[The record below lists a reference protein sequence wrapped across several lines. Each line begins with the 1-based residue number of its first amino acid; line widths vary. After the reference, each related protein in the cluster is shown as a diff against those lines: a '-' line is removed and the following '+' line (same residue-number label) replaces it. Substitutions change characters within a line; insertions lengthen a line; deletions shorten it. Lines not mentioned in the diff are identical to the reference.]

1 MSQIKAILWDFAG
14 VLLFTAKGDFNS
26 MLAERL
32 GVPLSAVEQVMKSG
46 MNDRWDIDDIDDITF
61 YTYMLDTMEQPRE
74 KLAVIQ
80 RFVVKDFYV
89 DQEMLA
95 KIKAF
100 RKNYTNVLLTNFP
113 KHFHDFIKTD
123 WIIDDAFDHIIASC
137 DVKLIKPDP
146 AIYQLTLERIGCQPH
161 ECVFLDDREVN
172 VRAAEALG
180 IHGILFND
188 KDQAMLELEKI
199 LSA

>member
-123 WIIDDAFDHIIASC
+123 WIIDGAFDHIIASC

-146 AIYQLTLERIGCQPH
+146 GIYQLTLERIGCQPH

-188 KDQAMLELEKI
+188 KDQAMLELGKI

>member
-100 RKNYTNVLLTNFP
+100 RKYYTNVLLTNFP

-188 KDQAMLELEKI
+188 KDQAMLELGKI

>member
-123 WIIDDAFDHIIASC
+123 WIIDGAFDHIIASC

-146 AIYQLTLERIGCQPH
+146 GIYQLTLERIGCQPH

-199 LSA
+199 LSV